1 MSSGI
6 SMNFWILVKEVSI
19 SRVLLIIYG
28 NPFIGPLI
36 LSKKIKTVKA
46 VARSIVFP
54 KRMFV

>member
-1 MSSGI
+1 
-6 SMNFWILVKEVSI
+6 
-19 SRVLLIIYG
+19 LIIYG